1 VSSFIQ
7 TVFPWPPAANEE
19 FPFTESLAAPG
30 GGATA
35 VTWDHAQ
42 SVVVVRLRL
51 HYLLRNREN
60 AQKIGILKDPAMQD
74 YTSSTAQDN
83 AIALQKF
90 GVGQPV
96 RRKEDD
102 TLVRG
107 KGKYTDDFSLPGQA
121 HAWIV
126 RSSHAH
132 GIIRG
137 IDTEA
142 AKSMPGVLGVWTG
155 ADLASADYGPYTC
168 GLPLKSRDGSPL
180 LQTNRPALVSDK
192 VRFVGD
198 PVALVVAE
206 TLAQARDA
214 GEAVVLDIDP
224 LPAVTSAEEAAKP
237 GAPQLYDHIPNNV
250 ALDYHFGD
258 AAKVAAA
265 FAEAAHVTRL
275 DIINTRV
282 AVVAMEPRAALA
294 SYDKASERYTIQV
307 PTQGVAGNR
316 AMLAKNLLKVPNEKV
331 HLLTANVGGSFGMK
345 NINYPEYLCILH
357 AAKALGRPVKWT
369 DERSTSFLSDS
380 HGRAQQI
387 HGELAL
393 DREGRFLAVKLS
405 GYGNLGAYI
414 SGVAPVPLAMNVS
427 KNLASVYRT
436 PLMSVDIKT
445 VLTNTT
451 LMGAYR
457 GAGRPEANYFMERL
471 IDRAADEMGID
482 RLTLRKRNFIKPAQM
497 PFAASSGVTYD
508 SGDFHGVFNK
518 ALEISDH
525 AGFAKRKK
533 ESRKRGLLRGIA
545 VGSYLE
551 VTAPPSAELGKI
563 VFEDDGSVR
572 LITGTLDY
580 GQGHATPFAQVLC
593 AELGVPFDS
602 VRLEQ
607 GDSDIVHAGNGTGG
621 SRSITASGMAIVE
634 ASKLIVEKGKRA
646 AAHLM
651 EAAESDIE
659 FGHGRFTIAG
669 TDRSID
675 IIELARRLR
684 EGKMPEGVP
693 SSLDVDHTSEGVPS
707 TFPNGCHVAEVEIDP
722 ETGIVQIVRYTGV
735 NDFGTIVN
743 PMLVAGQLHGG
754 VAQGIGQ
761 ALMECVSY
769 DSDGQPITGSF
780 MDYAMPRAGDI
791 PTMAVGDHPV
801 PAKSNPLGSKGC
813 GEAGC
818 AGSISTIVNAVVDA
832 LSEFGIAHIDMPLT
846 PERVW
851 RAIQDAKAKVA

>member
-1 VSSFIQ
+1 
-7 TVFPWPPAANEE
+7 
-19 FPFTESLAAPG
+19 
-30 GGATA
+30 
-35 VTWDHAQ
+35 
-42 SVVVVRLRL
+42 
-51 HYLLRNREN
+51 
-60 AQKIGILKDPAMQD
+60 MQD
-74 YTSSTAQDN
+74 QASPSSLEN
-83 AIALQKF
+83 AIALQKY

-107 KGKYTDDFSLPGQA
+107 KGKYTDDFNLPGQA
-121 HAWIV
+121 YAWIV

-137 IDTEA
+137 IDISA
-142 AKSMPGVLGVWTG
+142 AKAMPGVLGVWTG
-155 ADLASADYGPYTC
+155 TDLAAANYGPYTC
-168 GLPLKSRDGSPL
+168 GLPLKSRDGTPL
-180 LQTNRPALVSDK
+180 LQTNRTALMTDK
-192 VRFVGD
+192 VRYVGD
-198 PVALVVAE
+198 PIAFVVAE

-250 ALDYHFGD
+250 ALDYHYGD
-258 AAKVAAA
+258 AAKVDAA
-265 FAEAAHVTRL
+265 FAGAAHVTKL
-275 DIINTRV
+275 DITNTRV

-294 SYDKASERYTIQV
+294 SYDKASERFTIQV
-307 PTQGVAGNR
+307 PTQGVSGNR
-316 AMLAKNLLKVPNEKV
+316 QNLAKNILRVPNEKV

-345 NINYPEYLCILH
+345 NINYPEYVCILH
-357 AAKALGRPVKWT
+357 AAKTLGRPVKWT

-380 HGRAQQI
+380 HGRAGQI

-393 DREGRFLAVKLS
+393 DAEGKFLAVKIS

-414 SGVAPVPLAMNVS
+414 TGVAPSPLSLNVG

-457 GAGRPEANYFMERL
+457 GAGRPEANYYMERL
-471 IDRAADEMGID
+471 IDRAADEMGIN
-482 RLTLRKRNFIKPAQM
+482 RLTLRKRNFIKPQQM
-497 PFAASSGVTYD
+497 PFAAASGVTYD
-508 SGDFHGVFNK
+508 SGDFQGVFNK

-525 AGFAKRKK
+525 ANFAKRKK
-533 ESRKRGLLRGIA
+533 ESRKQGKLRGIA

-551 VTAPPSAELGKI
+551 VTAPPGVELGKI
-563 VFEDDGSVR
+563 VFEADGAVR

-593 AELGVPFDS
+593 AQLGVPFES
-602 VRLEQ
+602 VKLEQ
-607 GDSDIVHAGNGTGG
+607 GDSDIVHTGNGTGG

-634 ASKLIVEKGKRA
+634 ASKLVIEKGKRA

-651 EAAESDIE
+651 EAAEGDIE
-659 FGHGRFTIAG
+659 FAGGHFLIAG

-675 IIELARRLR
+675 IIELAKRMR

-693 SSLDVDHTSEGVPS
+693 DTLDVDHTTEAVPS

-722 ETGIVQIVRYTGV
+722 ETGVTRIVRYTAV
-735 NDFGTIVN
+735 NDFGTVVN
-743 PMLVAGQLHGG
+743 PMIVAGQLHGG

-761 ALMECVSY
+761 ALMEEVSY
-769 DSDGQPITGSF
+769 DESGQPITGSF
-780 MDYAMPRAGDI
+780 MDYAMPRAEDI
-791 PTMAVGDHPV
+791 PSMEIGDHPS
-801 PAKSNPLGSKGC
+801 PAKSNPLGTKGC

-818 AGSISTIVNAVVDA
+818 AGSLICIVNAVLDA
-832 LSEFGIAHIDMPLT
+832 LADHGIKQIDMPLT
-846 PERVW
+846 SERVW
-851 RAIQDAKAKVA
+851 RAIEDAKKVA

>member
-1 VSSFIQ
+1 
-7 TVFPWPPAANEE
+7 
-19 FPFTESLAAPG
+19 
-30 GGATA
+30 
-35 VTWDHAQ
+35 
-42 SVVVVRLRL
+42 
-51 HYLLRNREN
+51 
-60 AQKIGILKDPAMQD
+60 MQD
-74 YTSSTAQDN
+74 HTSPSSLEN
-83 AIALQKF
+83 AIAVQKF

-107 KGKYTDDFSLPGQA
+107 KGKYTDDFNLPGQA
-121 HAWIV
+121 YAWIV

-137 IDTEA
+137 IDIAA
-142 AKSMPGVLGVWTG
+142 AKAMPGVLGVWTG
-155 ADLASADYGPYTC
+155 ADLTAANYGPYTC
-168 GLPLKSRDGSPL
+168 GLPLKSRDGTPL
-180 LQTNRPALVSDK
+180 LQTNRTALMTDK

-198 PVALVVAE
+198 PVAFVVAE
-206 TLAQARDA
+206 TVAQARDA
-214 GEAVVLDIDP
+214 AEAVVVDIEP
-224 LPAVTSAEEAAKP
+224 LPAVTRPEEAAKP

-250 ALDYHFGD
+250 ALDYHYGD
-258 AAKVAAA
+258 AAKVEAA
-265 FAEAAHVTRL
+265 FAGAAHVTKL
-275 DIINTRV
+275 DITNTRV

-294 SYDKASERYTIQV
+294 SYDKKSERYTIQV

-316 AMLAKNLLKVPNEKV
+316 QNLAKNLLKVPNEKV

-345 NINYPEYLCILH
+345 NINYPEYICILH
-357 AAKALGRPVKWT
+357 AAKVLGRPVKWT

-387 HGELAL
+387 HCELAL
-393 DREGRFLAVKLS
+393 DSEGKFLAVKVS

-414 SGVAPVPLAMNVS
+414 TGVEPSTLSLNVG
-427 KNLASVYRT
+427 KNLARVLCT
-436 PLMSVDIKT
+436 PLMTVDIKT

-471 IDRAADEMGID
+471 IDRAADEMGVN

-497 PFAASSGVTYD
+497 PFEASSGVTYD
-508 SGDFHGVFNK
+508 SGDFQGVFNK

-525 AGFAKRKK
+525 AGFAKRRK
-533 ESRKRGLLRGIA
+533 ESRKRGKLRGIA

-551 VTAPPSAELGKI
+551 VTAPPGVELGKI
-563 VFEDDGSVR
+563 VFEDEGSVR
-572 LITGTLDY
+572 LITGTLHY
-580 GQGHATPFAQVLC
+580 GQGHAPPFGEVLSAQ
-593 AELGVPFDS
+593 LGVPFES
-602 VRLEQ
+602 IKLEQ
-607 GDSDIVHAGNGTGG
+607 GDSDLVHTGSGTGG
-621 SRSITASGMAIVE
+621 SRSITATGMAIVE
-634 ASKLIVEKGKRA
+634 ASRLIIEKGKRGGA
-646 AAHLM
+646 NLM
-651 EAAESDIE
+651 EASEADIE
-659 FGHGRFTIAG
+659 FANARFTIAG

-693 SSLDVDHTSEGVPS
+693 TSLDVDHTTEPIPS

-743 PMLVAGQLHGG
+743 PLLVAGQMHGG

-769 DSDGQPITGSF
+769 DSNGQPITGSF
-780 MDYAMPRAGDI
+780 MDYALPRAEDV
-791 PTMAVGDHPV
+791 PVMAVGDHPV
-801 PAKSNPLGSKGC
+801 LAKSNPLGTKGC

-818 AGSISTIVNAVVDA
+818 AGSLATIVNAVVDA
-832 LSEFGIAHIDMPLT
+832 LSEYGIAHIDMPLT

-851 RAIQDAKAKVA
+851 RAIRDAKAA

>member
-1 VSSFIQ
+1 
-7 TVFPWPPAANEE
+7 
-19 FPFTESLAAPG
+19 
-30 GGATA
+30 
-35 VTWDHAQ
+35 
-42 SVVVVRLRL
+42 
-51 HYLLRNREN
+51 
-60 AQKIGILKDPAMQD
+60 MQD
-74 YTSSTAQDN
+74 QTSSSSREN
-83 AIALQKF
+83 AIALQKY

-107 KGKYTDDFSLPGQA
+107 KGKYTDDFNLPGQA
-121 HAWIV
+121 YAWIV

-132 GIIRG
+132 GIIRR
-137 IDTEA
+137 IDTSA
-142 AKSMPGVLGVWTG
+142 AKAMPGVLGVWSG
-155 ADLASADYGPYTC
+155 ADLASANYGPFTC
-168 GLPLKSRDGSPL
+168 GLPLKSRDGTPL
-180 LQTNRPALVSDK
+180 LQTNRAALVTDK
-192 VRFVGD
+192 VRYVGD
-198 PVALVVAE
+198 PVAFVVAE

-214 GEAVVLDIDP
+214 GEAIMIDIDP
-224 LPAVTSAEEAAKP
+224 LPAVTDPEEAAKP

-250 ALDYHFGD
+250 ALDYHYGD
-258 AAKVAAA
+258 AAKVEAV
-265 FAEAAHVTRL
+265 FASAAHVAKL
-275 DIINTRV
+275 DIVNTRV
-282 AVVAMEPRAALA
+282 AVVAMEPRAGLA
-294 SYDKASERYTIQV
+294 SYDKSSDRYTIHV

-316 AMLAKNLLKVPNEKV
+316 TNLAKNILKVPDEKV
-331 HLLTANVGGSFGMK
+331 HLLTPNVGGSFGMK
-345 NINYPEYLCILH
+345 NINYPEYVCILH

-369 DERSTSFLSDS
+369 DERSTSFLADS
-380 HGRAQQI
+380 HGRAQNI
-387 HGELAL
+387 HCELAL
-393 DREGRFLAVKLS
+393 DSEGKFLALKIS

-414 SGVAPVPLAMNVS
+414 TGVAPIPLSLNVG
-427 KNLASVYRT
+427 KNIASVYRT

-471 IDRAADEMGID
+471 IDRAAEEMGIN

-508 SGDFHGVFNK
+508 SGDFQGVFNK

-525 AGFAKRKK
+525 ANFAKRKK
-533 ESRKRGLLRGIA
+533 ESRKLGKLRGIA

-551 VTAPPSAELGKI
+551 VTAPPGVELGKI
-563 VFEDDGSVR
+563 VFENDGSVR

-580 GQGHATPFAQVLC
+580 GQGHASPFAQVLS
-593 AELGVPFDS
+593 AQLGVPFES
-602 VRLEQ
+602 IKLEQ
-607 GDSDIVHAGNGTGG
+607 GDSDVVHTGNGTGG

-634 ASKLIVEKGKRA
+634 ASNRVIEKGKRA

-651 EAAESDIE
+651 EAAEADIE
-659 FGHGRFTIAG
+659 FSQGRFTIAG

-675 IIELARRLR
+675 IVELAQRLR
-684 EGKMPEGVP
+684 QGKMPDGVP
-693 SSLDVDHTSEGVPS
+693 SSLDVDHTTEAVPS

-722 ETGIVQIVRYTGV
+722 DTGIVQIVRYTGV

-743 PMLVAGQLHGG
+743 PLLVAGQMHGG

-769 DSDGQPITGSF
+769 DASGQPITGSF
-780 MDYAMPRAGDI
+780 MDYAMPRAEDI
-791 PTMAVGDHPV
+791 PMMAVGDHPV
-801 PAKSNPLGSKGC
+801 PAKSNPLGTKGC

-818 AGSISTIVNAVVDA
+818 AGSLSVIVNAVVDA
-832 LSEFGIAHIDMPLT
+832 LSEYGITHIDMPLT

-851 RAIQDAKAKVA
+851 RAIEDAKKKAA

>member
-1 VSSFIQ
+1 
-7 TVFPWPPAANEE
+7 
-19 FPFTESLAAPG
+19 
-30 GGATA
+30 
-35 VTWDHAQ
+35 
-42 SVVVVRLRL
+42 
-51 HYLLRNREN
+51 
-60 AQKIGILKDPAMQD
+60 MQD
-74 YTSSTAQDN
+74 HTSSSSLEN
-83 AIALQKF
+83 AIAVQKY

-107 KGKYTDDFSLPGQA
+107 KGKYTDDFNLPGQA
-121 HAWIV
+121 YAWIV

-132 GIIRG
+132 GILRG
-137 IDTEA
+137 IDTTA
-142 AKSMPGVLGVWTG
+142 ARKVPGVLGVWTG
-155 ADLASADYGPYTC
+155 TDLSAANYGPFTC
-168 GLPLKSRDGSPL
+168 GLPLKNRDGTPL
-180 LQTNRPALVSDK
+180 LQTNRTALMTDK
-192 VRFVGD
+192 VRYVGD
-198 PVALVVAE
+198 PVAFVVAT

-224 LPAVTSAEEAAKP
+224 LPAVTDPAEAAQP

-258 AAKVAAA
+258 AAKVEAA
-265 FAEAAHVTRL
+265 FASAAHVTKL
-275 DIINTRV
+275 DITNTRV

-316 AMLAKNLLKVPNEKV
+316 ANLAKNLKVPNEKV

-345 NINYPEYLCILH
+345 NINYPEYMCILY
-357 AAKALGRPVKWT
+357 AAKLLGRPVKWT

-387 HGELAL
+387 HAELAL
-393 DREGRFLAVKLS
+393 DAEGRFLAVRLS

-414 SGVAPVPLAMNVS
+414 TGVAPGPLSLNTG

-436 PLMSVDIKT
+436 PLMTVDIKT

-457 GAGRPEANYFMERL
+457 GAGRPEANYYMERL
-471 IDRAADEMGID
+471 IDRAADEMGIN

-497 PFAASSGVTYD
+497 PFSASSGVTYD
-508 SGDFHGVFNK
+508 SGDFQGVFNK

-525 AGFAKRKK
+525 ANFAKRKK
-533 ESRKRGLLRGIA
+533 ESRKKGKLRGVAI
-545 VGSYLE
+545 GSYLE
-551 VTAPPSAELGKI
+551 VTAPPGVELGKLM
-563 VFEDDGSVR
+563 FEADGSVK

-580 GQGHATPFAQVLC
+580 GQGHASAFAQVLC
-593 AELGVPFDS
+593 AQLGVPFES
-602 VRLEQ
+602 VKLEQ
-607 GDSDIVHAGNGTGG
+607 GDSDIVHTGNGTGG
-621 SRSITASGMAIVE
+621 SRSITASSMAIIE
-634 ASKLIVEKGKRA
+634 ASKLVIEKGKRA

-651 EAAESDIE
+651 EAAEGDIE
-659 FGHGRFTIAG
+659 FSNGSFTIAG

-675 IIELARRLR
+675 IIELAKRMR
-684 EGKMPEGVP
+684 EGKMPDGVP
-693 SSLDVDHTSEGVPS
+693 DTLDVDHTSEPVPS

-722 ETGIVQIVRYTGV
+722 DTGVVQIVRYTGV

-769 DSDGQPITGSF
+769 DSSGQPITGSF
-780 MDYAMPRAGDI
+780 MDYAMPRAEDI
-791 PTMAVGDHPV
+791 PMMEIGDHPV
-801 PAKSNPLGSKGC
+801 PAKSNPLGTKGC

-818 AGSISTIVNAVVDA
+818 AGSLSTIVNAVVDA
-832 LSEFGIAHIDMPLT
+832 LSDYGIAHIDMPLT
-846 PERVW
+846 RERVW
-851 RAIQDAKAKVA
+851 RAIQDAKTKVA

>member
-1 VSSFIQ
+1 
-7 TVFPWPPAANEE
+7 
-19 FPFTESLAAPG
+19 
-30 GGATA
+30 
-35 VTWDHAQ
+35 
-42 SVVVVRLRL
+42 
-51 HYLLRNREN
+51 
-60 AQKIGILKDPAMQD
+60 MQD
-74 YTSSTAQDN
+74 HTSSSQREN

-107 KGKYTDDFSLPGQA
+107 KGKYTDDFDLPGQA
-121 HAWIV
+121 YAWIV

-137 IDTEA
+137 IDTSA
-142 AKSMPGVLGVWTG
+142 ARAMPGVFGVWTG
-155 ADLASADYGPYTC
+155 ADLAAADYGPFTC
-168 GLPLKSRDGSPL
+168 GLPLKSRDGTPL
-180 LQTNRPALVSDK
+180 LQTNRPALVTDK

-198 PVALVVAE
+198 PVAFVVAQ
-206 TLAQARDA
+206 TLAQAREA
-214 GEAVVLDIDP
+214 GEAVALDIDP
-224 LPAVTSAEEAAKP
+224 LPAVTEPAEAAKP

-250 ALDYHFGD
+250 ALDYHHGD
-258 AAKVAAA
+258 AAKVEAA
-265 FAEAAHVTRL
+265 FAAAAHVTKL
-275 DIINTRV
+275 DITNTRV

-316 AMLAKNLLKVPNEKV
+316 QNLAKNILKVPNDKV

-357 AAKALGRPVKWT
+357 AAKTLGRPVKWT

-380 HGRAQQI
+380 HGRAGQI
-387 HGELAL
+387 HCELAL
-393 DREGRFLAVKLS
+393 DAEGKFLAVKVS
-405 GYGNLGAYI
+405 GYGNLGAYL
-414 SGVAPVPLAMNVS
+414 SGVAPVPLSVNIGR
-427 KNLASVYRT
+427 NIASVYRT
-436 PLMSVDIKT
+436 PLLTVDIKT

-457 GAGRPEANYFMERL
+457 GAGRPEANYYMERL
-471 IDRAADEMGID
+471 IDRAADEMGIN
-482 RLTLRKRNFIKPAQM
+482 RLTLRKRNFIKPAEM
-497 PFAASSGVTYD
+497 PFAASSGMTYD
-508 SGDFHGVFNK
+508 SGDFQGVFNK
-518 ALEISDH
+518 ALQISDH
-525 AGFAKRKK
+525 ANFAKRKK
-533 ESRKRGLLRGIA
+533 ESRKKGKLRGIA

-551 VTAPPSAELGKI
+551 VTAPPGVELGKI
-563 VFEDDGSVR
+563 VFEADGVVR

-593 AELGVPFDS
+593 AQLGVPFES

-607 GDSDIVHAGNGTGG
+607 GDSDIVHSGNGTGG

-634 ASKLIVEKGKRA
+634 ASKLVVEKGKRA
-646 AAHLM
+646 AAHLL
-651 EAAESDIE
+651 EAAEGDIE
-659 FGHGRFTIAG
+659 FAHGRFTIAG

-675 IIELARRLR
+675 IIELAKRMR
-684 EGKMPEGVP
+684 EGKMPDGVP
-693 SSLDVDHTSEGVPS
+693 DTLDVDHTTEAVPS

-722 ETGIVQIVRYTGV
+722 ETGIVRIVRYSGV
-735 NDFGTIVN
+735 NDFGVIIN
-743 PMLVAGQLHGG
+743 PLLVAGQMHGG

-769 DSDGQPITGSF
+769 DESGQPITGSF
-780 MDYAMPRAGDI
+780 MDYALPRAEDI
-791 PTMAVGDHPV
+791 PMMEVGDHPV
-801 PAKSNPLGSKGC
+801 PAKSNPLGTKGC

-818 AGSISTIVNAVVDA
+818 AGSLSTIVNAVLDA
-832 LSEFGIAHIDMPLT
+832 LSDYGITHIDMPLT

-851 RAIQDAKAKVA
+851 RAIKDAKKVA